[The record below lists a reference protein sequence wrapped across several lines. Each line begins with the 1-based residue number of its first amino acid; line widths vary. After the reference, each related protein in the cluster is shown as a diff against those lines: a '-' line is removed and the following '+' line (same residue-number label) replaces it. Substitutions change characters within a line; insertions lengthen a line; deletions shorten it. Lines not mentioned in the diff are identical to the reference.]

1 MRKTSLM
8 IVACLLIGAAWVSAS
23 PAANVLQ
30 GRVVDSKNTPVPG
43 AHVFMQ
49 SADGTAPHT
58 FLADAE
64 GHFSRVVSRTGLYDV
79 RAEAGGLWSEWQHN
93 VSAKSSAKSEIVL
106 KLVRTTPPAPP
117 Q

>member
-1 MRKTSLM
+1 MRKTSWM
-8 IVACLLIGAAWVSAS
+8 IVFCLLVGAVWVSAS

-30 GRVVDSKNTPVPG
+30 GRVVDSKDEPVPR
-43 AHVFMQ
+43 AHVFLQ

-58 FLADAE
+58 FLADAK
-64 GHFSRVVSRTGLYDV
+64 GNFRRVVLRTGLYDV

-93 VSAKSSAKSEIVL
+93 VSVKSAAKSEIVL

-117 Q
+117 K